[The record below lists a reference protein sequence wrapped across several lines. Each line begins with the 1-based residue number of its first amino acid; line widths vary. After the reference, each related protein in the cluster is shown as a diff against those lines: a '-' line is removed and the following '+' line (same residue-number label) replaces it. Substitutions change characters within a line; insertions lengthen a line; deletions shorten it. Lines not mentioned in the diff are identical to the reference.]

1 MKRPSLQHL
10 TERAQTQPLIRWT
23 VRVVSEQGRP
33 LAVIILLWS
42 CLLLLLS
49 DWPSWWPPLP
59 KPVAHAAQSLSGS
72 FANGRHFMFDRYQ
85 RESPR
90 QPQAQPVTIVAIDEK
105 SLAELGQW
113 PWPRHQ
119 LAALIDTIDR
129 QQPAAIGLDMYM
141 PEVDQTSPDQVAR
154 ALQTSAPELA
164 RQLASLPP
172 NDELL
177 ARTLARTPTVLGAA
191 GFDFKT
197 FTTREGLRTWPL
209 QLQGADRLP
218 PATRDYPAVLA
229 SLPLLQS
236 AAAGQAL
243 LSVDLAGGAVRRM
256 PLVASVAGQ
265 PVPSLAIEMFR
276 VATDSPSTEVQLG
289 SHGVSA
295 VSVADLRVPTQ
306 AGGEVYVHFAR
317 QAQTLQR
324 YVSAVDVLQGRTDPS
339 ALQGKL
345 VLLGLTGFGLNDM
358 RTTALGEHVP
368 GIEIQAQFIEALF
381 EQRFLLRPWWMI
393 FAEVGCALLMGG
405 LMIWLIPR
413 VSTSRKLGLVYK
425 VPKAGLLASLG
436 INAAVVSVGFY
447 LFRQHGLLFDA
458 ASFFLVT
465 SAVFGMIF
473 AFSQASLSR
482 RKQAEREQQWTE
494 LHTRLQQAEA
504 ALAAQPQQPPQTPTT
519 RTTPGA

>member
-1 MKRPSLQHL
+1 MRPANLHRL
-10 TERAQTQPLIRWT
+10 TEHVQTNRLVRWG
-23 VRVVSEQGRP
+23 VRIVSEQGRP
-33 LAVIILLWS
+33 LASVILLWS
-42 CLLLLLS
+42 SLMLLLS
-49 DWPSWWPPLP
+49 DWPAWWPSLP
-59 KPVAHAAQSLSGS
+59 QPVASITQSLSGS
-72 FANGRHFMFDRYQ
+72 FGSGRHFMFDRYQ

-90 QPQAQPVTIVAIDEK
+90 LQQSQPVTIVAIDEK
-105 SLAELGQW
+105 SLAKLGQW

-119 LAALIDTIDR
+119 LAALIDTIGR
-129 QQPAAIGLDMYM
+129 HQPAAVGLDMYM

-154 ALQTSAPELA
+154 SLQPRHPDLA
-164 RQLASLPP
+164 RQLRTLPT

-177 ARTLARTPTVLGAA
+177 ASSLGQTPTVLGAA

-197 FTTREGLRTWPL
+197 FTTSEGLRTWPL
-209 QLQGADRLP
+209 DLQGADALP
-218 PATRDYPAVLA
+218 PAARDYPAVLA

-243 LSVDLAGGAVRRM
+243 LSVDVADGAVRRM

-276 VATDSPSTEVQLG
+276 VATGSPQTRVQIEP
-289 SHGVSA
+289 HGVAA
-295 VSVADLRVPTQ
+295 VEVADLQVPTQ

-317 QAQTLQR
+317 QSSTLAR
-324 YVSAVDVLQGRTDPS
+324 YVSAVDVMHGKVDPQ

-368 GIEIQAQFIEALF
+368 GIEIQAQLIESLF
-381 EQRFLLRPWWMI
+381 DQRFLLRPWWMI
-393 FAEVGCALLMGG
+393 FAEIGSALLVGT

-413 VSTSRKLGLVYK
+413 LKPERRLGLVYQ

-473 AFSQASLSR
+473 AFAQASASR
-482 RKQAEREQQWTE
+482 QKQAQKEQAWIDLQQ
-494 LHTRLQQAEA
+494 RLAQAEA
-504 ALAAQPQQPPQTPTT
+504 EIASRAAALSQPGQTP
-519 RTTPGA
+519 